1 MSDKD
6 HKQRSVAPAETADR
20 PSRQKHFLTRWSERK
35 AGNARR
41 QGTQEN
47 LVAKV
52 TEEMA
57 PPLSPALKEVEEKTD
72 TDMPPIESL
81 DANSDYMQFLS
92 PKVSERLRRA
102 ALRKLFHLPQYNVMD
117 GLDTYIADCRNYTP
131 LGDIITADMRYQM
144 ERQANEALDGL
155 PAKIAAAV
163 TTDNKT
169 AAPVVK
175 AEAATPT
182 TDRQLS
188 QPPVGKSG
196 QCRTETGQDSLPAR
210 TNPANGRRTSS

>member
-1 MSDKD
+1 MSNKD

-20 PSRQKHFLTRWSERK
+20 PSRQKHFLTRWSKRK
-35 AGNARR
+35 AGSARR
-41 QGTQEN
+41 QGAPEN

-57 PPLSPALKEVEEKTD
+57 PPSSPALKEAEEKSD

-81 DANSDYMQFLS
+81 DANSDYSQFLS

-102 ALRKLFHLPQYNVMD
+102 ALRKLFHQPQYNVMD

-144 ERQANEALDGL
+144 ERQANEALAGL
-155 PAKIAAAV
+155 PEKVTAAV
-163 TTDNKT
+163 TTDDKT
-169 AAPVVK
+169 AVPVAK

-182 TDRQLS
+182 TDRQLG
-188 QPPVGKSG
+188 QPPVKKSG
-196 QCRTETGQDSLPAR
+196 QRRTETDQGSLPAR
-210 TNPANGRRTSS
+210 TNPANGRGTSS